1 MNQKRDEILRFMDE
15 DLIEAVDKEFGK
27 YDVEARSDLVSEK
40 VALEKKIQ
48 EESARMHFKVLE

>member
-1 MNQKRDEILRFMDE
+1 MDE